1 MQISEPQRGPPGHP
15 GPPGDPGMPGQHGDP
30 GRDGRA
36 GDPGHCDPTL
46 CYNTANQV
54 ARGKTSNML
63 KLTKSEL
70 IKSTYFSNIRPVQ
83 QLISVHF

>member
-1 MQISEPQRGPPGHP
+1 MIFWDPKSKILRKGHLCFPRKFYSKGSILILEPQRGPPGHP

-54 ARGKTSNML
+54 ARGK
-63 KLTKSEL
+63 
-70 IKSTYFSNIRPVQ
+70 I
-83 QLISVHF
+83 